1 MINLPKVLTY
11 LLIAFIIM
19 KVAGI
24 IDWSWWLVFVP
35 VYIGMLFPAALGMFM
50 FAAWVREKMMTPE
63 QLKRHRARKAL
74 EEMTRR
80 FTGRGV

>member
-24 IDWSWWLVFVP
+24 IDWSWWLVFSP
-35 VYIGMLFPAALGMFM
+35 VYVALLFPATLLMFVL
-50 FAAWVREKMMTPE
+50 AAWVSEKRMTPE
-63 QLKRHRARKAL
+63 QLKKHRAEQAL
-74 EEMTRR
+74 KEMARR
-80 FTGRGV
+80 LIRNSN